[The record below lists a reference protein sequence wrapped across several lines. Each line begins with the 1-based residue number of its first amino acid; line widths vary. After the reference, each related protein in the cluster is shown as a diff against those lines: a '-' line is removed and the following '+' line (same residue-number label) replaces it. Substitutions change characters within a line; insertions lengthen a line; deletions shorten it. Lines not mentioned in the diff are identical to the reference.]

1 MKWRQGGGLLWFVVL
16 PSWASLGYGCF
27 DTETRAVLFFFSSPP
42 GSPCGLTLPCS
53 VLLLATGARLKG
65 GAVEEERGPA
75 LTKRG
80 VA

>member
-1 MKWRQGGGLLWFVVL
+1 MLGCAALAGLPWAAAALTQKLELSVL
-16 PSWASLGYGCF
+16 IF
-27 DTETRAVLFFFSSPP
+27 LFFFSFPFLPSWL
-42 GSPCGLTLPCS
+42 SPCGLMLPCS
-53 VLLLATGARLKG
+53 VLLLATGAGLKG